1 MTDHHTYKK
10 IDLVGS
16 STVSIDDAIKN
27 AIAEASKTVRDM
39 QWFEVTETR
48 GHIEDG
54 QVKHFQVTMKVGFKI
69 ANS

>member
-1 MTDHHTYKK
+1 MSDHHTYKK

-27 AIAEASKTVRDM
+27 AIAEASQTVHDM

-48 GHIEDG
+48 GHIEGG
-54 QVKHFQVTMKVGFKI
+54 QVKHFQVTIKVGFKI